1 VVVDAGEVT
10 DDLVGD
16 MVEVLTWFCA
26 RFDEIDAYLSKTIP
40 RAMEWIDSG
49 LDVRFDAVFMAQV
62 VGCIESEGA
71 LERLIDAHAQAA
83 DMIANMD
90 Y

>member
-1 VVVDAGEVT
+1 
-10 DDLVGD
+10 
-16 MVEVLTWFCA
+16 
-26 RFDEIDAYLSKTIP
+26 
-40 RAMEWIDSG
+40 MEWIDSG
-49 LDVRFDAVFMAQV
+49 LAVRFDDVFVAQV

-71 LERLIDAHAQAA
+71 LERLIDAHAYSE

>member
-1 VVVDAGEVT
+1 
-10 DDLVGD
+10 
-16 MVEVLTWFCA
+16 
-26 RFDEIDAYLSKTIP
+26 
-40 RAMEWIDSG
+40 
-49 LDVRFDAVFMAQV
+49 MAQV

-71 LERLIDAHAQAA
+71 LESLIDAHARTA

>member
-1 VVVDAGEVT
+1 LRASLRAGF
-10 DDLVGD
+10 G
-16 MVEVLTWFCA
+16 A
-26 RFDEIDAYLSKTIP
+26 
-40 RAMEWIDSG
+40 
-49 LDVRFDAVFMAQV
+49 V